1 MARISF
7 LTVRPPPR
15 STRTDTLVPYT
26 TLFRSL
32 VALAVGFDAA
42 PKLVGRAPFWQFL
55 ADPNYVFL
63 GIQALLLQI
72 WNYRA
77 SLSWNIPS
85 WSISAE
91 MHIYLMLPVIA
102 VAIRRK
108 PRITRVLL
116 LGLSGAIYLFILLDR
131 PRLDILDPLA
141 LLRCL
146 AGFSLG
152 VCLEQGTNIW
162 SRLSRPAATIAQVLS
177 RSEEHTSELQSLMR
191 NSYAVLCLKKQK
203 HRNTSKK
210 STG

>member
-1 MARISF
+1 MRISDWSSDVCSSD
-7 LTVRPPPR
+7 L
-15 STRTDTLVPYT
+15 
-26 TLFRSL
+26 
-32 VALAVGFDAA
+32 
-42 PKLVGRAPFWQFL
+42 
-55 ADPNYVFL
+55 
-63 GIQALLLQI
+63 IQALLLQI

-116 LGLSGAIYLFILLDR
+116 LGLSGAIYLFILPDR

-152 VCLEQGTNIW
+152 VI
-162 SRLSRPAATIAQVLS
+162 
-177 RSEEHTSELQSLMR
+177 SEEHTFELPLLMR
-191 NSYAVLCLKKQK
+191 ITYALI
-203 HRNTSKK
+203 S
-210 STG
+210 

>member
-1 MARISF
+1 
-7 LTVRPPPR
+7 
-15 STRTDTLVPYT
+15 
-26 TLFRSL
+26 
-32 VALAVGFDAA
+32 
-42 PKLVGRAPFWQFL
+42 
-55 ADPNYVFL
+55 
-63 GIQALLLQI
+63 
-72 WNYRA
+72 
-77 SLSWNIPS
+77 
-85 WSISAE
+85 

-177 RSEEHTSELQSLMR
+177 LAAII
-191 NSYAVLCLKKQK
+191 AVLLSPL
-203 HRNTSKK
+203 HDVYIIPAFADRK
-210 STG
+210 STRLNSSH

>member
-1 MARISF
+1 MRISDWSSDVCSSD
-7 LTVRPPPR
+7 L
-15 STRTDTLVPYT
+15 
-26 TLFRSL
+26 
-32 VALAVGFDAA
+32 
-42 PKLVGRAPFWQFL
+42 
-55 ADPNYVFL
+55 
-63 GIQALLLQI
+63 IQALLLQI

-162 SRLSRPAATIAQVLS
+162 SRLSRD
-177 RSEEHTSELQSLMR
+177 R
-191 NSYAVLCLKKQK
+191 
-203 HRNTSKK
+203 K
-210 STG
+210 STRLNSS